1 MATTILDSAK
11 KSIKNWWIS
20 ILVGILYILAG
31 VWVMRTPLESYISLS
46 IIFSVFIFISGIF
59 QIVFSISNKDEM
71 KGWGWYL
78 TGGILDLIIGIL
90 LITHPLMTMAILPL
104 YIGFWLLFQSILSI
118 GLSFQLKSAGV
129 PRWGWL
135 LFWSIVTLLFSFL
148 LLANP
153 IFAGLSIVYM
163 TAFAL
168 ITAGIFRIFLGIDLK
183 RIGKT
188 LKDI

>member
-1 MATTILDSAK
+1 MATTIFDSAK

-71 KGWGWYL
+71 NGWGWYL

>member
-1 MATTILDSAK
+1 MATTIFDSAK

-59 QIVFSISNKDEM
+59 QIVFSISNRDEM
-71 KGWGWYL
+71 NGWGWYL

>member
-1 MATTILDSAK
+1 METAIFDSVK

-59 QIVFSISNKDEM
+59 QIVFSIFNKDGM

-104 YIGFWLLFQSILSI
+104 YIGFWLLFQSILSM
-118 GLSFQLKSAGV
+118 GLSFQLKSAAA

-135 LFWSIVTLLFSFL
+135 LFWSIITLLFSFL

-168 ITAGIFRIFLGIDLK
+168 ITSGMFRIFLGFELK
-183 RIGKT
+183 KMGKAF
-188 LKDI
+188 

>member
-1 MATTILDSAK
+1 MATTIFDSAK

-59 QIVFSISNKDEM
+59 QIVFSISNRDEM
-71 KGWGWYL
+71 NGWGWYL

-118 GLSFQLKSAGV
+118 GLSFQLKSARV

-183 RIGKT
+183 RIGKN
-188 LKDI
+188 L

>member
-1 MATTILDSAK
+1 MATTIFDSAK

-71 KGWGWYL
+71 NGWGWYL

-118 GLSFQLKSAGV
+118 GLSFQLKSARV

>member
-1 MATTILDSAK
+1 MATTIFDSAK

-59 QIVFSISNKDEM
+59 QIVFSISNRDEM
-71 KGWGWYL
+71 NGWGWYL

-118 GLSFQLKSAGV
+118 GLSFQLKSARV